1 MYILVLYTKYSSVST
16 GTPRLAGWAL
26 HAMEG
31 KCSGEVVRVSP
42 WHSFITHQ
50 QLPTGMAGRGGGGVG
65 PVVPSFDFLTAGSI
79 QFGSGKLAGV
89 R

>member
-1 MYILVLYTKYSSVST
+1 MLRQKYSASLT
-16 GTPRLAGWAL
+16 A
-26 HAMEG
+26 
-31 KCSGEVVRVSP
+31 

-79 QFGSGKLAGV
+79 QFGSGKLVGV